1 VSANNAPFGLLRRR
15 CSGGALGEEPWS
27 SDCVLPRRR
36 NRRGMKLLLLLL
48 LSVGLVL
55 GGVADSGLSS
65 FADSGVVRFV
75 LLLLCE
81 RVADLVI
88 PDVGLLFR
96 IADLLNNGGS
106 CFRSPAFGPVAA
118 DLLSPSFP
126 AVSTADVRSV
136 SLIRLGGWPGD
147 GSWGSSKVLAL
158 LCKREGGTCLAPAFV
173 SDKRE
178 RGRRRGPSEQ
188 GPFCIFYLFQGVFC
202 NKAGMYCAT
211 LY

>member
-1 VSANNAPFGLLRRR
+1 
-15 CSGGALGEEPWS
+15 
-27 SDCVLPRRR
+27 
-36 NRRGMKLLLLLL
+36 MKLLLLLL

-96 IADLLNNGGS
+96 IADLLSNGGS

-136 SLIRLGGWPGD
+136 SLIRLGGWSGD
-147 GSWGSSKVLAL
+147 GSCGSSKVLAL
-158 LCKREGGTCLAPAFV
+158 LYKREGGTCLAPAFF
-173 SDKRE
+173 SDERE

>member
-1 VSANNAPFGLLRRR
+1 MSANNAPFGLLRRR

-96 IADLLNNGGS
+96 IADLLSNGGS

-158 LCKREGGTCLAPAFV
+158 LCKREGGACLAPAFV

-188 GPFCIFYLFQGVFC
+188 
-202 NKAGMYCAT
+202 
-211 LY
+211 